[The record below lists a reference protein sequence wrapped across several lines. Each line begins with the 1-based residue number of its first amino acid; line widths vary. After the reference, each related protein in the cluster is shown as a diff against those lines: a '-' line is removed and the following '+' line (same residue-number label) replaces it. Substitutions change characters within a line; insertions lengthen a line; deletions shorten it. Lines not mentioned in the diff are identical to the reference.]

1 MADIVNRYQRIIEHI
16 FMVNYTDGVR
26 EVPFQRSDLNAAAQK
41 LGIELPKNLGD
52 VIYSF
57 RFRVPMPQS
66 IQETA
71 PTGEC
76 WVIEL
81 AGHGLYLFSLK
92 SESASDIV
100 PNPRLAETKVPD
112 ATPGLVSMYAL
123 SDEQAL
129 LAKMRYNR
137 LVDLFTRLNCYSL
150 QNHLRTTM
158 PNRSQVETDEIYVG
172 VNRQGV
178 HFAIPVQAKGGRDRI
193 SIVQIEQDI
202 KVCAKKFPG
211 LFCRPLAAQFMAN
224 DVIAL
229 FEFEKQGESMVVL
242 AEKHYRLVPP
252 DSISETDLLTYQRR
266 SDEE

>member
-1 MADIVNRYQRIIEHI
+1 MADSVNRYQQIIEHI
-16 FMVNYTDGVR
+16 FSEKYTAGMR
-26 EVPFQRSDLNAAAQK
+26 EVPFQRNDFNAAAQE
-41 LGIELPKNLGD
+41 LGIALPKNIGD
-52 VIYSF
+52 VLYSF
-57 RFRVPMPQS
+57 RFRIPLPDS
-66 IQETA
+66 IQQTA
-71 PTGEC
+71 PSGER
-76 WVIEL
+76 WVIQL
-81 AGHGLYLFSLK
+81 AGHGLYKFSLK
-92 SESASDIV
+92 AESAIDIL
-100 PNPRLAETKVPD
+100 PTPHLTETKVPD

-150 QNHLRTTM
+150 QNHLRTTV
-158 PNRSQVETDEIYVG
+158 PSYGQVETDEIYVG

-202 KVCAKKFPG
+202 EVCAKKLPG
-211 LFCRPLAAQFMAN
+211 LLCRPIAAQFMAN

-229 FEFEKQGESMVVL
+229 FEFEDQDGRMVVRD
-242 AEKHYRLVPP
+242 EKHYRLVPP